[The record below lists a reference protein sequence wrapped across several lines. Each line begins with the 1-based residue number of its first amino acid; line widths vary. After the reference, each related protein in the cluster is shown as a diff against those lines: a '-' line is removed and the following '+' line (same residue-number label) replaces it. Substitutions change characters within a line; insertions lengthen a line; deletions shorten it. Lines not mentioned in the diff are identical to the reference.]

1 MGWIIYRCKY
11 CKTEFEEKNKMEE
24 HVVNILAGGQS
35 ENFCMLMMLERQLEN
50 LMNLEMLKIKKNT
63 LITYFHMH
71 LITIL
76 KRWITQTF

>member
-11 CKTEFEEKNKMEE
+11 CKTEFKEKNKMEE

-50 LMNLEMLKIKKNT
+50 LMNEWLKIINE
-63 LITYFHMH
+63 I
-71 LITIL
+71 
-76 KRWITQTF
+76 